1 MIGRHCSGLGAVA
14 FGLVFLTAA
23 PALCETNAL
32 LSGFTA
38 VDQDAP
44 QVSVVM
50 VTGITRSD
58 QLPPTLV
65 QARKALSANVALR
78 DSTLRDLADLM
89 DGNAAF
95 QYAKRLDF
103 VAKPGLAAHAAHYY
117 GIAAA
122 TGRGGAI
129 YGFIKALDALDPA
142 TTTPGRLAN
151 LRNIL
156 VTYANAGSAP
166 ALEAVLRYHARNT
179 PFTDMRAELDRIL
192 VETDGPA
199 AHAVALQLASEIL
212 HSDSPTPAEL
222 QKARQYLLRAED
234 SDSLRTRLISQN
246 LLPLVEARV
255 VALRP
260 DQSFALQV
268 DTQGEITP

>member
-1 MIGRHCSGLGAVA
+1 MVRFSKTLRTGA
-14 FGLVFLTAA
+14 FGLALLCAA
-23 PALCETNAL
+23 PAICETNAL
-32 LSGFTA
+32 LSGFSA
-38 VDQDAP
+38 IDENAP

-50 VTGITRSD
+50 VAGITRSD
-58 QLPPTLV
+58 QLPPALIP
-65 QARKALSANVALR
+65 ARKAMSADVALR

-103 VAKPGLAAHAAHYY
+103 EAKPGLAPHAAHYY

-142 TTTPGRLAN
+142 TTTTGRLAN

-156 VTYANAGSAP
+156 VAYADAGSAP
-166 ALEAVLRYHARNT
+166 ALEAIMRYHVQNS

-192 VETDGPA
+192 AETDGPA
-199 AHAVALQLASEIL
+199 ADAVALQLAFEIL
-212 HSDSPTPAEL
+212 HADKPAPADLE
-222 QKARQYLLRAED
+222 KARQYLLRAEG
-234 SDSLRTRLISQN
+234 SDSLRTLLISRN
-246 LLPLVEARV
+246 LLPLVEARIA
-255 VALRP
+255 ALP
-260 DQSFALQV
+260 AEQGPAPLV
-268 DTQGEITP
+268 ETQGEITP